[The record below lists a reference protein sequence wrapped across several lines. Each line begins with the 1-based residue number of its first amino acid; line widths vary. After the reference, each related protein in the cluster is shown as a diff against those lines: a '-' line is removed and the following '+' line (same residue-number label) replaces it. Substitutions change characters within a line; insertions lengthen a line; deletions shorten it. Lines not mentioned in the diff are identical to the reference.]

1 MPIRLT
7 CSACSKPMQA
17 PDTAAGKRVKCPNC
31 QAVVSV
37 PSASAAPAAPPPAPP
52 RAAPPPVPPS
62 APKAALPAPAAPAP
76 AQTDNPFGFD
86 DAPAKKSKKPARDE
100 RPEEDERPAKKK
112 GRDRDRDERD
122 EDDEEWEGPAPRKG
136 AKGWTAFGSGCGTVK
151 LGLWLEFAAITYVCI
166 LMLLAV
172 AGVGRG
178 SFGGGAIFL
187 PAPLL
192 LLAGTS
198 FILLGRIKMLS
209 APKSSG
215 AGTVLLGAVLLT
227 VLRALAVLTGALMSV
242 MAVVSDS
249 RSAGDYAGYA
259 SVSLFIG
266 AAPGAVA
273 ELTIVVAM
281 AMAGGCIPNE
291 NLRRKAGL
299 LTFVT
304 QMFALAYF
312 LLVALVL
319 LAGRNL
325 FAPPGGPPRSAID
338 PQTMIA
344 LVAVIYLLLSL
355 VYTALQSS
363 MYSAAQFATGGY
375 NARKPKFDDDEE

>member
-37 PSASAAPAAPPPAPP
+37 PAAAPAPAAPAAPAP
-52 RAAPPPVPPS
+52 RAAPPPVP
-62 APKAALPAPAAPAP
+62 KAAAPAP
-76 AQTDNPFGFD
+76 APANDNPFGFD
-86 DAPAKKSKKPARDE
+86 DAPANKSKKAARDE
-100 RPEEDERPAKKK
+100 RAEEEDERPRKK
-112 GRDRDRDERD
+112 RTRERDDRD
-122 EDDEEWEGPAPRKG
+122 DDEEWEGEAPRKG
-136 AKGWTAFGSGCGTVK
+136 SKGWTAFGSGCGTVK
-151 LGLWLEFAAITYVCI
+151 IGLWLEFAAITYVCI

-178 SFGGGAIFL
+178 SFSGGAIFL

-192 LLAGTS
+192 LLAGTGC
-198 FILLGRIKMLS
+198 ILMGRIKMMS

-242 MAVVSDS
+242 MAVVSDG

-259 SVSLFIG
+259 SLSLFIG

-291 NLRRKAGL
+291 NLRRKSGL

-319 LAGRNL
+319 LAGPDVL
-325 FAPPGGPPRSAID
+325 GPRMGPRRGAID

-344 LVAVIYLLLSL
+344 LVAVVYLLLSL

-363 MYSAAQFATGGY
+363 VYSAAQSATGGY
-375 NARKPKFDDDEE
+375 NSRKPKFDDEE